1 MCRRFH
7 FYLSVRERIKN
18 CDTQNK
24 YLMSVD
30 FTMETF
36 HDTPQRVMALFLH
49 KSATVG
55 QCRLKQ
61 K

>member
-1 MCRRFH
+1 MCRRFY

-30 FTMETF
+30 FYKVDVPCYPTKG
-36 HDTPQRVMALFLH
+36 HDTLP
-49 KSATVG
+49 T
-55 QCRLKQ
+55 
-61 K
+61 